1 MQVLEAPGSAVS
13 LPHSQAAQG
22 TAELFELLQQ
32 AWDTWEHNGNI
43 STFQPLAGQQKSPSA
58 TPCLPV
64 PRYPLPAAPA
74 LAPHTMGAANKLIN
88 Q

>member
-1 MQVLEAPGSAVS
+1 MFFLIILAACSWSFKLYFLFLMSSSTVAVLCQGWMQVLEAPGSAVS

-43 STFQPLAGQQKSPSA
+43 STFQPLAGQ
-58 TPCLPV
+58 
-64 PRYPLPAAPA
+64 
-74 LAPHTMGAANKLIN
+74 
-88 Q
+88 